1 MVLAPRQDRRL
12 RHRHD
17 WSTRHRPQQHLP
29 RRSLRLCPL
38 PLYPGSASQPAPLP
52 RLFQVRHH
60 QVDLRRHRRHQVAVD
75 LRRHRRH
82 QVAVDRRRRRRQ
94 VVVDRYVCPPPV
106 LLSMRH

>member
-1 MVLAPRQDRRL
+1 MLAPRQDRRL
-12 RHRHD
+12 RRRHD

-29 RRSLRLCPL
+29 RRSLRLRPL
-38 PLYPGSASQPAPLP
+38 PLYPGSASQPAPPP

-75 LRRHRRH
+75 RRRRRR
-82 QVAVDRRRRRRQ
+82 QVVVDRRRRRRQ